1 MQDQIFKKVQAFAEK
16 NRIFQDCS
24 LVIAGVSGGGDSMAM
39 LDILQRFSSAY
50 DFELR
55 VVHVNHGIR
64 GEEALRDQNFVEKV
78 CEERGISC
86 GVYSYPVPALAGQ
99 WKTGM
104 EEAGRRVRRDAFQK
118 ELEGSKKQKGLIALA
133 HNKNDLAET
142 MIHHLCRGTG
152 LRGLSPMEARKDGV
166 IRPVLCL
173 ERKEIDNYLKERKI
187 SFVEDSTNFE
197 DEYTRNK
204 IRHHLLPVM
213 EKEINERTV
222 SHMAETAELLGQAEK
237 FLQTEGAVLAASCKN
252 QDGYLFGR
260 DFFAKQE
267 ILQKYAV
274 RQAMEELAGRRR
286 DLSML
291 HVKQVLELAGLGT
304 GAVLDLP
311 FTLGAEKTYEGI
323 LLRRKKSLV
332 WESIK
337 KGEHPLPLQGVLECV
352 YGCFETK
359 IFPWSDQ
366 KICEKKYTKW
376 LDYDKIKYDVSIRT
390 RKSGDYLIVNSE
402 GRHKKLTRC
411 MIDEKIPREKRDEI
425 PLAAAGSEILW
436 IVGGRMN
443 ERYKI
448 TSETKNVLEIKYKG
462 GQM

>member
-260 DFFAKQE
+260 DFFAKTGNPPE
-267 ILQKYAV
+267 ICSETGYGG
-274 RQAMEELAGRRR
+274 AGRTQER
-286 DLSML
+286 SFYASC
-291 HVKQVLELAGLGT
+291 KTGFGAG
-304 GAVLDLP
+304 
-311 FTLGAEKTYEGI
+311 
-323 LLRRKKSLV
+323 R
-332 WESIK
+332 
-337 KGEHPLPLQGVLECV
+337 
-352 YGCFETK
+352 
-359 IFPWSDQ
+359 PWNRS
-366 KICEKKYTKW
+366 C
-376 LDYDKIKYDVSIRT
+376 
-390 RKSGDYLIVNSE
+390 
-402 GRHKKLTRC
+402 
-411 MIDEKIPREKRDEI
+411 
-425 PLAAAGSEILW
+425 
-436 IVGGRMN
+436 
-443 ERYKI
+443 
-448 TSETKNVLEIKYKG
+448 LEICPLLLGPKRHMKAFS
-462 GQM
+462 